1 MTAANIELRSE
12 LTLVAERDSRELAA
26 REGDGLHV
34 QLLWHPSADALTV
47 EVEDLRAGDRF
58 RLAVARER
66 ALDAFYHPFAYAATQ
81 RARSV
86 APLSAAVA
94 H

>member
-34 QLLWHPSADALTV
+34 QLLWHPSTDALTV
-47 EVEDLRAGDRF
+47 EVEDRRVGDRF

-66 ALDAFYHPFAYAATQ
+66 ALDAFNHPFAYAATQ

-86 APLSAAVA
+86 AR
-94 H
+94 